1 MDRELS
7 DITKRKRKIRLI
19 AFTGIGLL
27 LLLVLIWGLRKA
39 FESRLDPRQ
48 ILTAVAETG
57 PVESSVTATGEVIP
71 EFEQVIT
78 SPIQANID
86 EVLKSAGSRVEP
98 GNAILALD
106 RSFALLDYEK
116 LRQEKELKEN
126 GITKLRLELQK
137 NSFDLQITDS
147 IKALEILQMETE
159 LEDAKRLLQIG
170 GGTQEEVDLKAN
182 KLKMA
187 RLEKRKLE
195 FGLGI
200 DRQQTETSIR
210 ELQLQSEIQ
219 GSSLK
224 TMEEKLQRANVVAS
238 RSGVITWVNEN
249 LGTAVNEGDV
259 LARIAD
265 LSRFKIVGTCSNAYA
280 ERIHA
285 GMPVIVQ
292 LNGDERTEGTV
303 STVRPTVENNILTFE
318 VKLDRPDHPQLRPNM
333 RVEIYIITGSK
344 QAAVR
349 VANGPA
355 FNGNPT
361 QALFVI
367 QGDWAVRRT
376 VQVGLS
382 NFDFVEIEQNIREG
396 EEVIISD
403 MTRYEHL
410 TQLKI
415 NRP

>member
-1 MDRELS
+1 M
-7 DITKRKRKIRLI
+7 
-19 AFTGIGLL
+19 
-27 LLLVLIWGLRKA
+27 
-39 FESRLDPRQ
+39 
-48 ILTAVAETG
+48 
-57 PVESSVTATGEVIP
+57 
-71 EFEQVIT
+71 
-78 SPIQANID
+78 
-86 EVLKSAGSRVEP
+86 
-98 GNAILALD
+98 
-106 RSFALLDYEK
+106 
-116 LRQEKELKEN
+116 
-126 GITKLRLELQK
+126 QK

-195 FGLGI
+195 FALEHGMPPTGGFGMGI